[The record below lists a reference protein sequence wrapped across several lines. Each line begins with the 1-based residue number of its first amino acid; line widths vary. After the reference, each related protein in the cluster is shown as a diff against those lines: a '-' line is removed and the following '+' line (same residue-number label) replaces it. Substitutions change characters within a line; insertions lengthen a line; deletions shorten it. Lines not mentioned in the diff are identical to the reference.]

1 VRRGAAEAAP
11 LFALVR
17 DGLGG
22 CGIQRVCGVAC
33 AEEDD
38 RDCGSEEDDVADA
51 SGEAGSDDGACD
63 KGVQAVGERSPG
75 GEREGVERSPVDAA
89 RKEADEEQED
99 DVNGENGGEGAPV
112 PGGGREHHAESEEEG
127 DGTREPW
134 RRHGAS
140 GGARATARD
149 QKCCDHERDA
159 AEAGAEELLRR
170 GDEAIASEGDASADG
185 AADEEEQGD
194 EGVAETAEPG
204 LFGAGGKEPFDESD
218 GNGDAP
224 EGVEV
229 EHEEGPPGAD
239 AEGGDPGMVEEM
251 HVHLQVVGIEKRL
264 GGEAF
269 FDEGVGGAE
278 EEDAGPTP
286 ARAADELAD
295 EESPAA
301 IHGREGDKRDE
312 QLDGKVAQE
321 VFGDQRRGEDERDGG
336 GDASLGASH
345 GNRLWSGS
353 SVHPHAGFPA
363 ADAGSGRVLG

>member
-112 PGGGREHHAESEEEG
+112 PGGRREHHAESEKESDGAG
-127 DGTREPW
+127 DPW
-134 RRHGAS
+134 RRNGPG
-140 GGARATARD
+140 GGAWAARGNEKRGD
-149 QKCCDHERDA
+149 DERDA
-159 AEAGAEELLRR
+159 AEASAEELLWR
-170 GDEAIASEGDASADG
+170 GDEAIAPEGDAGADE
-185 AADEEEQGD
+185 AADEEEQSD
-194 EGVAETAEPG
+194 DRVAETSEPG
-204 LFGAGGKEPFDESD
+204 LFSAGGEERFNKGD

-224 EGVEV
+224 EGMEV

-239 AEGGDPGMVEEM
+239 VEGGNPGMVEKM
-251 HVHLQVVGIEKRL
+251 HVHLQVVGIEEGL

-269 FDEGVGGAE
+269 FDERVGGAE
-278 EEDAGPTP
+278 EEDAGPT
-286 ARAADELAD
+286 AASAADDLAD

-301 IHGREGDKRDE
+301 VHGREGDQRDE
-312 QLDGKVAQE
+312 QLNGQVAQE